1 MTKLANPHIS
11 QNNLFD
17 SVVNEVEKVSSYETT
32 LNKFNQEEDKIT
44 KLANYDVDIMGFILL
59 KNQEIMSDKLLRSFI
74 NISHAI
80 ERCYTS
86 FHCDAT
92 LNAYSTVVYKPA
104 LFVELDRIFDSLIH
118 IKNIHL
124 FYDNDINKKLISM
137 SYSEYISERINRT
150 TKLIEENKDKDVTV
164 SIDEFAVISNKLH
177 DRLNSFMLIM
187 RCELESK
194 HNLSHS
200 SIIMKRVY
208 GLVIMIAMI
217 LGDLKVE

>member
-1 MTKLANPHIS
+1 
-11 QNNLFD
+11 
-17 SVVNEVEKVSSYETT
+17 
-32 LNKFNQEEDKIT
+32 
-44 KLANYDVDIMGFILL
+44 
-59 KNQEIMSDKLLRSFI
+59 
-74 NISHAI
+74 
-80 ERCYTS
+80 
-86 FHCDAT
+86 
-92 LNAYSTVVYKPA
+92 
-104 LFVELDRIFDSLIH
+104 
-118 IKNIHL
+118 
-124 FYDNDINKKLISM
+124 M

>member
-17 SVVNEVEKVSSYETT
+17 SVVNEVEKVSSYETI

-80 ERCYTS
+80 ERYYTS

-92 LNAYSTVVYKPA
+92 LNAYSTVIYKPA
-104 LFVELDRIFDSLIH
+104 LFTELDKIFDSLIH

-124 FYDNDINKKLISM
+124 FYDNDINNKLISM
-137 SYSEYISERINRT
+137 SYSECVSEKINFT
-150 TKLIEENKDKDVTV
+150 EKLIEENKGKDVTV
-164 SIDEFAVISNKLH
+164 SMDEFSVISNKLH
-177 DRLNSFMLIM
+177 ERVNSFMLIM

-208 GLVIMIAMI
+208 RLIIMIAMI
-217 LGDLKVE
+217 LGDMKVE